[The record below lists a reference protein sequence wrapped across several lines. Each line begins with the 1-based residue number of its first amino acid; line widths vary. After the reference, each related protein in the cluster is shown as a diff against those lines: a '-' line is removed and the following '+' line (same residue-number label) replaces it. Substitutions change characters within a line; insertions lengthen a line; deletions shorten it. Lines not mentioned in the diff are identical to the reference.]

1 MNDSNITDAGGCF
14 HCGLPIP
21 VGGPVDFQIDGKTEH
36 FCCQACAQ
44 VCQII
49 NDAGLG
55 RFYEYAPEE
64 RQWETP
70 ESAPEDAEIFDHFE
84 VQQDF
89 VTQRP
94 DGSLQAQLL
103 IEGIHCPACVWLI
116 EHTLQQMDGL
126 LGAEVNYTKHRLK
139 LSWKP
144 ELLKL
149 SDIIRQIGRIGY
161 CALPF
166 EEDEAFRRAKEKRQ
180 DLMFRMVF
188 AGFVVAN
195 VMTAA
200 VCLYAGDFLGI
211 DERWSS
217 LFKWYSMAF
226 TIATIGYSARNFFT
240 SALRAVKVRRLN
252 MDVPISIGIGVSFAA
267 SVWATVTGEG
277 HVYYDS
283 IAMFIFLIL
292 IGRYLELAA
301 RESASSSTRHLLAL
315 LPRSARVLGESGE
328 DEKLVPLRLVKS
340 GAILRIKPG
349 DKVPVDGIVISGE
362 SRIDESML
370 SGESLPVHKSS
381 GSKVVGG
388 TININGTL
396 TIEATDVG
404 HRSVLSQIV
413 EMVETAQNTRVRVQ
427 GIADRIVP
435 YFVAVILALA
445 VITFMFWIWQESA
458 AMAIMAAV
466 SVLII
471 TCPCALGLA
480 TPMAVAV
487 GAGLGGKLGTLI
499 KTGDVLE
506 QLTSVDHIVFDKT
519 GTLTSGKIRIHQAV
533 CLQGD
538 QTGLFSQ
545 VLTLESHSEHPLA
558 QALTGYLSEQ
568 GYRSSDY
575 RLEAFENV
583 PGRGIEGLLIK
594 GNEKTGL
601 RIGSLGWLE
610 NAGVSITADLRR
622 QMESRESLGLTVI
635 AVFTEQELLGWF
647 ALGDELRPEA
657 GSVISHLQQAGIEV
671 SILSGDRKAV
681 VEAIA
686 AQLSSQ
692 HQPPLHLMA
701 EVLPG
706 DKTERIKALQKQ
718 GMKVCMVGDGIN
730 DAPALAQADVGMA
743 VAHATDVSAHA
754 SDAVLLGGLEK
765 VRMAIELSTQTM
777 RTIKQNLGISL
788 GYNVLVIPLA
798 MAGLVHPLLA
808 AIAMPASSLLVIFNA
823 LRIRSKMKRFET
835 KLQQEI

>member
-1 MNDSNITDAGGCF
+1 MNDSDITDVSGCF
-14 HCGLPIP
+14 HCGLPVP
-21 VGGPVDFQIDGKTEH
+21 AGGRVDFVIHGKTES

-49 NDAGLG
+49 NDAGLE
-55 RFYEYAPEE
+55 RFYEYAPQE
-64 RQWETP
+64 RSWETP
-70 ESAPEDAEIFDHFE
+70 VDAPEDVEIFDHFE

-89 VTQRP
+89 VSQRP

-116 EHTLQQMDGL
+116 EHTLKKMDGI

-139 LSWKP
+139 LNWDP
-144 ELLKL
+144 ERLKL
-149 SDIIRQIGRIGY
+149 SDIIRRIGHIGY
-161 CALPF
+161 RALPF
-166 EEDEAFRRAKEKRQ
+166 EEDEAFLRAKKERQ

-211 DERWSS
+211 ADRWSS
-217 LFKWYSMAF
+217 LFKWYSLAF
-226 TIATIGYSARNFFT
+226 TIATVSYSARNFFT
-240 SALRAVKVRRLN
+240 SAFHALKTGYLN
-252 MDVPISIGIGVSFAA
+252 MDVPITLGITVSFTA
-267 SVWATVTGEG
+267 SAWATVTGEG

-283 IAMFIFLIL
+283 ISMFIFLIL
-292 IGRYLELAA
+292 IGRYLEFAA
-301 RESASSSTRHLLAL
+301 RESASSSTQHLLAL
-315 LPRSARVLGESGE
+315 LPRSARVLDDSGKG
-328 DEKLVPLRLVKS
+328 EKLLPLRLVKS
-340 GAILRIKPG
+340 GDILRIKPG
-349 DKVPVDGIVISGE
+349 DRVPVDGVVISGE

-370 SGESLPVHKSS
+370 SGESLPVHKGA

-388 TININGTL
+388 TMNMNGVL

-413 EMVETAQNTRVRVQ
+413 EMIESAQNSRVRVQ
-427 GIADRIVP
+427 SIADRIVP

-445 VITFMFWIWQESA
+445 LITFAFWIWQGDRS
-458 AMAIMAAV
+458 MAIMAAV

-499 KTGDVLE
+499 KKGDALE
-506 QLTSVDHIVFDKT
+506 QLTSVNHIVFDKT
-519 GTLTSGKIRIHQAV
+519 GTLTSGHIQIHRATCLEGEQA
-533 CLQGD
+533 L
-538 QTGLFSQ
+538 LFAQ
-545 VLTLESHSEHPLA
+545 VLALESQSEHPLA
-558 QALTGYLSEQ
+558 QALTSYLLDEGYHTS
-568 GYRSSDY
+568 GYS
-575 RLEAFENV
+575 LEAFENI
-583 PGRGIEGLLIK
+583 PGRGIEGRVVK

-601 RIGSLGWLE
+601 RIGSLGWVEHFGL
-610 NAGVSITADLRR
+610 SIAPDIQQ
-622 QMESRESLGLTVI
+622 QMDEQESLGLTVVVI
-635 AVFTEQELLGWF
+635 FTENELLGWF

-657 GSVISHLQQAGIEV
+657 KDVVRQLQQQGIEV
-671 SILSGDRKAV
+671 SILSGDRRAV

-686 AQLSSQ
+686 AQLTSQ
-692 HQPPLHLMA
+692 QQTPLHLMA

-706 DKTERIKALQKQ
+706 DKTERIKALQDQ
-718 GMKVCMVGDGIN
+718 GMKVCMIGDGIN
-730 DAPALAQADVGMA
+730 DAPALTQANVGMA
-743 VAHATDVSAHA
+743 VAHATDISAHA
-754 SDAVLLGGLEK
+754 ADVVLLGGLEK
-765 VRMAIELSTQTM
+765 VRTAIELSAQTM

-788 GYNVLVIPLA
+788 GYNVMVIPLA
-798 MAGLVHPLLA
+798 VAGLVYPLLA

-823 LRIRSKMKRFET
+823 LRIRSKMKRFEI